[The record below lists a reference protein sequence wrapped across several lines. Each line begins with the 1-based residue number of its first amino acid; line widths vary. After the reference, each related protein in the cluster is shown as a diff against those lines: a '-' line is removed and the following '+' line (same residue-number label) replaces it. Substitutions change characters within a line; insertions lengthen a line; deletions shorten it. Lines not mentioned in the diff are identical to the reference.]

1 VIVQI
6 YEVRSPEEASAL
18 VRAGVDH
25 VGVLVG
31 PGEFPRELD
40 DARARAVFA
49 GIPAAAKKV
58 ALSLSTDP
66 EAVARIVDATEPDIV
81 HLGTSLD
88 HLGPAELESLKRRFP
103 SVPLMRTIPVTD
115 ASCVEASRR
124 FDGCADFLLLDTRL
138 PGAPVIGATGRTHD
152 WRLSRAIVEAVEI
165 PVILAGGLG
174 PGNVARAIREVGPAG
189 VDSKTRTDTADG
201 SRKDLEAVARFVERA
216 RS

>member
-6 YEVRSPEEASAL
+6 YEVQSPEEASAL

-40 DARARAVFA
+40 DDRTREVFT
-49 GIPAAAKKV
+49 GIPAPAKKV

-66 EAVARIVDATEPDIV
+66 EAVARIIDATGPDIV

-88 HLGPAELESLKRRFP
+88 HLGPEELAGLKRRFP
-103 SVPLMRTIPVTD
+103 EVPLMRTIPVVD

-124 FDGCADFLLLDTRL
+124 FDGPADFLLLDTQL
-138 PGAPVIGATGRTHD
+138 PGDPVIGATGKVHD
-152 WRLSRAIVEAVEI
+152 WKLSRAIVEAVDI

-174 PGNVARAIREVGPAG
+174 PDNVAQAIREVRPAG
-189 VDSKTRTDTADG
+189 VDSKTKTDTTDG
-201 SRKDLEAVARFVERA
+201 ARKDLDAVARFVAEA
-216 RS
+216 RR